1 MVYSQVA
8 RSYICRPKPELCRPK
23 FLVKSPENFIM
34 LSNSLTSRLFRV
46 IKSLKTRYITHLT
59 GWFRFIKAK
68 NEVYYIHSSLQFRA
82 TWLKLSGEM
91 TFGWLDRLPTKSLVN
106 SESKRG
112 DVVWFAI
119 VLKTDNFSLFKWN
132 SKNNGQVLFFKT
144 IVRYW
149 NCFLSSVGK
158 DGKDGRGLK
167 NLKLELE
174 LGCFN
179 AMPPKISRNILM
191 ITASRWNC
199 LSRGKGSKTMTSA
212 QHWPK
217 TATIFFKPL
226 NWVRWIID

>member
-106 SESKRG
+106 SESKR
-112 DVVWFAI
+112 DNVVWFAI
-119 VLKTDNFSLFKWN
+119 VLKTDSFSLFKWN
-132 SKNNGQVLFFKT
+132 SKNNGQVWFFKT

-167 NLKLELE
+167 NLKKLEVLM
-174 LGCFN
+174 LCLQRS
-179 AMPPKISRNILM
+179 PKI
-191 ITASRWNC
+191 
-199 LSRGKGSKTMTSA
+199 
-212 QHWPK
+212 
-217 TATIFFKPL
+217 F
-226 NWVRWIID
+226 